1 MCIMY
6 LGYFIQVRILV
17 SPNPEV
23 KPSQETQ
30 AVATAYRTMQEIA
43 YDTIREA
50 ILSSRYAP
58 GQRLMADDL
67 AQELGTSRMPVRE
80 ALHRLEAAGL
90 VSITP
95 HLGAVVS
102 ELSRDEIVEIYHIR
116 AVLEGLA
123 ARLATPHLVRDD
135 RARLIAL
142 IDEMASA
149 AASLDL
155 DRLLRGNRDFHE
167 VIWKASQA
175 PRLREF
181 LENLYISSQR
191 FRNISLLLPGRLT
204 EVVQE
209 HRRIARA
216 LAAGEMAAAERF
228 AKEHYE
234 NTAQRLLIEVGKTKE
249 KESRP

>member
-1 MCIMY
+1 M
-6 LGYFIQVRILV
+6 
-17 SPNPEV
+17 
-23 KPSQETQ
+23 
-30 AVATAYRTMQEIA
+30 ATAYRTMQEIA

-50 ILSSRYAP
+50 ILSGRYAP

-90 VSITP
+90 VSLTP
-95 HLGAVVS
+95 HRGAVVS

-123 ARLATPHLVRDD
+123 ARLATPHLARRDHT
-135 RARLIAL
+135 RLVAL
-142 IDEMASA
+142 LDEMASA
-149 AASLDL
+149 AAAGPDQ

-167 VIWKASQA
+167 IIWKAAHA
-175 PRLREF
+175 PRLHEL
-181 LENLYISSQR
+181 LENLYIASQR
-191 FRNISLLLPGRLT
+191 FRNLSLLLPGRLT

-216 LAAGEMAAAERF
+216 LATGEMAAAERF
-228 AKEHYE
+228 AKQHYE
-234 NTAQRLLIEVGKTKE
+234 NTAQRLLVEVGKVKE
-249 KESRP
+249 KESPL

>member
-1 MCIMY
+1 
-6 LGYFIQVRILV
+6 
-17 SPNPEV
+17 
-23 KPSQETQ
+23 
-30 AVATAYRTMQEIA
+30 VATAYRTMQEIA

-50 ILSSRYAP
+50 ILSGRYAA
-58 GQRLMADDL
+58 GQRLMADVL
-67 AQELGTSRMPVRE
+67 AQKLGTSRMPVRE

-95 HLGAVVS
+95 HRGAIVS

-123 ARLATPHLVRDD
+123 ARLATPHLVAEDLS
-135 RARLIAL
+135 RLIDL

-149 AASLDL
+149 AAGRDL
-155 DRLLRGNRDFHE
+155 GRLLRGNRDFHE

-175 PRLREF
+175 PRLREY
-181 LENLYISSQR
+181 LENLYIASQR
-191 FRNISLLLPGRLT
+191 FRNISLLLPGRLA
-204 EVVQE
+204 EVVRE

-216 LAAGEMAAAERF
+216 LAAREMVTAERF

-234 NTAQRLLIEVGKTKE
+234 NTAQRLLVEMEKAKKKE
-249 KESRP
+249 NRP